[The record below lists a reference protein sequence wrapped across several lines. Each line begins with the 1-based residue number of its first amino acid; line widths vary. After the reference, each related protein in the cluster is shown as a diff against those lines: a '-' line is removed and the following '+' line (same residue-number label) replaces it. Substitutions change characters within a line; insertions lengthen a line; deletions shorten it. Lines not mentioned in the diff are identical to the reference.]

1 MYLSRS
7 VVVDPAHR
15 DRNVL
20 IHFEATGDR
29 FSILVNGRQLKDAG
43 QVRSHSFTFNVT
55 PLVKFGEENLIE
67 LAGSSNSD
75 KTIKSVE
82 VWFYEPGAYP

>member
-1 MYLSRS
+1 MNGLHRGSN
-7 VVVDPAHR
+7 VV
-15 DRNVL
+15 

-29 FSILVNGRQLKDAG
+29 FSLLVNGRQLKDAG

-55 PLVKFGEENLIE
+55 PLVNFGEQNLIE

-75 KTIKSVE
+75 KSIRSVE
-82 VWFYEPGAYP
+82 IWFYHPGVYP